1 MEDKDS
7 KRNISHEDMV
17 KIKNKFEEIVNS
29 NSTDPDEDST
39 APVATESKP
48 KPTVE
53 QVIEILN
60 SIKDNEFEEYEEVVT
75 DLAEIFD
82 DGKCWI
88 WMSICTTPT
97 KVQIFTSQTSD
108 IRVEGNVVNRVVVE
122 GVENVAKLIVAL
134 HVDIENIDD
143 LMYNLFEALAN
154 KIPGEWDEDY
164 YNPGDIIEKLRKR
177 YDIEYE
183 VCPKPYIPKP
193 KKQ

>member
-17 KIKNKFEEIVNS
+17 KIKNKLEEIVNS

-183 VCPKPYIPKP
+183 VYPKPYIPKP